1 MSKTKKRFWV
11 VFDRDSRCGSHTI
24 GW

>member
-11 VFDRDSRCGSHTI
+11 VSDRDSRCSYNTI